1 NLVPLS
7 PLDGGRIT
15 AIISPRM
22 WLLGAPILL
31 AIMLYRPSPVLIM
44 LAVISIP
51 QLIKAWHYDP
61 KAPENIAYYGVP
73 VQTKLEYGVFYLALT
88 GFLAVMTYELHEM
101 LGSAGRV
108 RVAAIGA

>member
-1 NLVPLS
+1 
-7 PLDGGRIT
+7 
-15 AIISPRM
+15 
-22 WLLGAPILL
+22 
-31 AIMLYRPSPVLIM
+31 IM

-108 RVAAIGA
+108 RVAAIGALGRRVRCARLRRAPHTSAEQNQNPPALKLNRCVTS